1 MRKVTRYGQL
11 GLALFREGVEI
22 TPPSTI
28 GWKALACQTDGYEVF
43 ACLRL
48 EGEPLEIVGRL
59 QGRRGCKT
67 MFYWTE
73 ILVDGAFIP
82 FGESHTSIKDALLT
96 LQRGYGLI
104 NFWDLE
110 DLG

>member
-1 MRKVTRYGQL
+1 MSNKKRFGQL
-11 GLALFREGVEI
+11 ELALFQDGVEI
-22 TPPSTI
+22 APFWN
-28 GWKALACQTDGYEVF
+28 WKHHIIDPASEVRVYLAP
-43 ACLRL
+43 RL
-48 EGEPLEIVGRL
+48 ADEASEIVGRL
-59 QGRRGCKT
+59 CGDRGCKS
-67 MFYWTE
+67 MFYRTE
-73 ILVDGAFIP
+73 VQVDGAFIP